1 MSIRRISAVIVI
13 FFILAG
19 AWFVLGSA
27 MHIRS
32 SDLNYDIHQEV
43 VALWGEPIC
52 QEAPGLSV
60 HIEKPLVNQII
71 LDDVTEDESDVDENP
86 SREVYLNGSQ
96 IDVRL
101 ALEHRK
107 KGLNWYPTYI
117 SDFKS
122 RYTIYNSGDKDRNVV
137 FHFPLPSSNGTYEKF
152 TVLKDGEELVLG
164 PILDHHQRIDLLCSA
179 KKEVEISV
187 SYRTRGVDRWIY
199 AFNQSFSEIKNF
211 EMQIATDFPNYDYT
225 RGSMSAE
232 SIEENEGGVVLRWN
246 ANNLITS
253 QDIGIEMP
261 VKLNPGPLSSKMTFF
276 APICLIFFFSL
287 LAAVAVVK
295 EVNIHPMHFLFV
307 GCGFFAFHLLFA
319 YLVDL
324 VDVHVSFFISTC
336 TTLALVTWYLKGALK
351 GRMPSVAVVL
361 GQLFFLVLFSYS
373 FFVEGTTGLIVAI
386 GSVITLAV
394 MMRLTMDVD
403 WQKFFERGERK
414 PRARRVET

>member
-1 MSIRRISAVIVI
+1 MSIRRIAAVIII
-13 FFILAG
+13 FWILAG

-32 SDLNYDIHQEV
+32 SDLSYDIHKEV
-43 VALWGEPIC
+43 VALWGRPIC
-52 QEAPGLSV
+52 QHAPSLTGAQEGDTDSGK
-60 HIEKPLVNQII
+60 ESAQPL
-71 LDDVTEDESDVDENP
+71 TH
-86 SREVYLNGSQ
+86 VYLNGSH

-101 ALEHRK
+101 SLEHRK
-107 KGLNWYPTYI
+107 KGLNWYPTYV

-122 RYTIYNSGDKDRNVV
+122 TYKIYNSGDRDQNVV
-137 FHFPLPSSNGTYEKF
+137 FHFPLPSSCGTYEKF
-152 TVLKDGEELVLG
+152 TILKNGEELILG
-164 PILDHHQRIDLLCSA
+164 PLSDHRQRIDLLCVA
-179 KKEVEISV
+179 QKEIELSV
-187 SYRTRGVDRWIY
+187 AYRTRGIDSWSY
-199 AFNQSFSEIKNF
+199 AFNQNFSEIKNF
-211 EMQIATDFPNYDYT
+211 EMLIETDFMNYDYT
-225 RGSMSAE
+225 SGSMSAE
-232 SIEENEGGVVLRWN
+232 QIEESEEGVTLRWN

-253 QDIGIEMP
+253 QDIGIQMP
-261 VKLNPGPLSSKMTFF
+261 VKLNPGPLSAKMTFF

-324 VDVHVSFFISTC
+324 VDVHVSFIISTL
-336 TTLALVTWYLKGALK
+336 TTLALVTWYLKGALR
-351 GRMPSVAVVL
+351 GRMPTLAVVL

-403 WQKFFERGERK
+403 WQKFFERGK
-414 PRARRVET
+414 RVKEIAD